1 MEYIYTVMW
10 LLVGLLL
17 IIKMGRENKIF
28 YFAGGFFL
36 VLGVWWLLDIVL
48 TVKMFEGALGILI
61 KVLTGLVLVILVI
74 YFARNYMAGR
84 KKQAEEEKAKPAKKP
99 ENKNW

>member
-10 LLVGLLL
+10 LLVGLVL
-17 IIKMGRENKIF
+17 IFKMGRENKIF

-36 VLGVWWLLDIVL
+36 VLGVWWLLDILL

-61 KVLTGLVLVILVI
+61 KVLTGIVLVILLV
-74 YFARNYMAGR
+74 YFIRSYMAGR
-84 KKQAEEEKAKPAKKP
+84 KKQQEEEKAKPQSKP
-99 ENKNW
+99 EDKNW